1 MAPQNSS
8 SRGRHTSSSKTNNRD
23 TGSSAPKRKYTKRV
37 EEDGR
42 SFSKPRTSDSTAPKR
57 KYTKRDSGDSRIFS
71 KTNKID
77 TTAPKRKYTKKE
89 YDEPKNYSGDSRGF
103 SSNDENPKRTYK
115 DREATGDA
123 SNRVVKY
130 RNTERKKEVIKKIN
144 PTQNKFSKNDTS
156 KKSSTSK
163 QKSSDATVRLNKY
176 ISNAGICSRRE
187 ADMYIKAGNVT
198 VNGKVV
204 TEMGYQVMSN
214 DLVKFDDNSINP
226 EIKRYVLLNK
236 PKDYI
241 TTVEDERGRK
251 TVMDL
256 VFNACKERIY
266 PVGRLDRNTTGLLL
280 FTNDGDL
287 AKKLTHPKHNIH
299 KLYHITLDKKLI
311 AADLKKI
318 SDPKFEVEDLPVYV
332 DNISYVEGS
341 PKNEI
346 GVEIHSGRNRI
357 VRKIFESLGY
367 TVVKLDRVIFAGL
380 TKKDLP
386 KGRWRHLTEQEV
398 INLKMIK

>member
-23 TGSSAPKRKYTKRV
+23 TDSTAPKRKYTKRV
-37 EEDGR
+37 EEESR
-42 SFSKPRTSDSTAPKR
+42 SFSKPRTTESTAPKRKYTQRDSEDSRSFSKPRTTDSTAPKR
-57 KYTKRDSGDSRIFS
+57 KYTKR
-71 KTNKID
+71 
-77 TTAPKRKYTKKE
+77 E
-89 YDEPKNYSGDSRGF
+89 HDEPKKYSTDRRDF
-103 SSNDENPKRTYK
+103 SSSKESPKRTFK
-115 DREATGDA
+115 DRESPSDSA
-123 SNRVVKY
+123 NRVVKH
-130 RNTERKKEVIKKIN
+130 RNTERKKEVIKKLN
-144 PTQNKFSKNDTS
+144 PTESKFSKRNTS
-156 KKSSTSK
+156 NKVSKSESK
-163 QKSSDATVRLNKY
+163 SDATVRLNKY

-198 VNGKVV
+198 VNGTVV
-204 TEMGYQVMSN
+204 TEMGYQVKPN

-299 KLYHITLDKKLI
+299 KLYHITLDKNLI
-311 AADLKKI
+311 AADLKRI
-318 SDPKFEVEDLPVYV
+318 ADPKFEVEDLPVYV
-332 DNISYVEGS
+332 DSISYVDGS
-341 PKNEI
+341 PKNEV

-367 TVVKLDRVIFAGL
+367 SVVKLDRVIFAGL

-386 KGRWRHLTEQEV
+386 KGRWRHLSEQEV
-398 INLKMIK
+398 INLRMIK